1 MLRVLLALLA
11 VAALAAASHAPLGD
25 CELGPV
31 GIVHLTT
38 KAGRF
43 YVEDRTAA
51 GTDPVANLWEETN
64 GIMVNGDDR
73 HSLQRGGVCSFD
85 GRCWGEW
92 CVDDPLVAPDLSLL
106 F

>member
-11 VAALAAASHAPLGD
+11 VAALAAAAHAPLGD
-25 CELGPV
+25 CATGPAGV
-31 GIVHLTT
+31 VRLTT
-38 KAGRF
+38 KAGTF

-51 GTDPVANLWEETN
+51 QAGPLANVWEETN
-64 GIMVNGDDR
+64 GIRGDAA

-85 GRCWGEW
+85 GRCWGWW
-92 CVDDPLVAPDLSLL
+92 CVDDPEVAPDLSLV